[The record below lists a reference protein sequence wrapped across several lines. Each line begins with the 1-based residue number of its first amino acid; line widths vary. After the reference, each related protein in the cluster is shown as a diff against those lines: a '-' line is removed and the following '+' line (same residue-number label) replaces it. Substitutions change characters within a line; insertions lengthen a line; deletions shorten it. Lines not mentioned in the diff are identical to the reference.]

1 MPSHHKNSLFWLKL
15 FFYFVLTT
23 FLRGES
29 GDISKPVGSLS
40 ITLQPGTITTP
51 SYTVASAGLNGR
63 VAFRG
68 QVKNVTLNEVFF
80 NRVPDLLD
88 PTILSWPFKD
98 DIFSSV
104 KARALAVLDSNQSL
118 LRIDLID
125 GGSGYTKVPDV
136 YISLPS
142 EGNMSLVN
150 HEVAVATASISS
162 GSVSSINLDANYRG
176 KGYQTVPDVIIEGGP
191 HFLRCVEE
199 GSSSVGKFFRII
211 SNTGD
216 SLTLDNPLNENISS
230 IFKPNTM
237 VEIFEAWTLGSL
249 FGYSGTQL
257 AEGNATV
264 ADFVYLLS
272 SPSEQNG
279 TVDDYKAHFHDGISW
294 KEVNGSNASTS
305 GTIVYPD
312 ESFILARRSNNSLEL
327 NLFGVALTQNSFVQI
342 PASGK
347 RFLMNNPFGVD
358 VMLSDLVPATNLTTD
373 DSEADKWLVSQDQ
386 GIADNIN
393 ILHQGVWTSFGMM
406 EQI

>member
-1 MPSHHKNSLFWLKL
+1 MPSYHNNPLFWLKL

-23 FLRGES
+23 FLRSES

-40 ITLQPGTITTP
+40 ITLQPGTRTTP

-68 QVKNVTLNEVFF
+68 QVKNVILNEVFF

-162 GSVSSINLDANYRG
+162 GAVSSINLDANYRG
-176 KGYQTVPDVIIEGGP
+176 KGYQTVPDVIIEGGLI
-191 HFLRCVEE
+191 FYDVLKRAVQVLESFFE
-199 GSSSVGKFFRII
+199 LFRI
-211 SNTGD
+211 
-216 SLTLDNPLNENISS
+216 L
-230 IFKPNTM
+230 
-237 VEIFEAWTLGSL
+237 EI
-249 FGYSGTQL
+249 
-257 AEGNATV
+257 
-264 ADFVYLLS
+264 
-272 SPSEQNG
+272 
-279 TVDDYKAHFHDGISW
+279 
-294 KEVNGSNASTS
+294 
-305 GTIVYPD
+305 
-312 ESFILARRSNNSLEL
+312 R
-327 NLFGVALTQNSFVQI
+327 
-342 PASGK
+342 
-347 RFLMNNPFGVD
+347 
-358 VMLSDLVPATNLTTD
+358 
-373 DSEADKWLVSQDQ
+373 
-386 GIADNIN
+386 
-393 ILHQGVWTSFGMM
+393 LHL
-406 EQI
+406 IIR